1 MSGDI
6 DLVGPTL
13 PAPRSAKQK
22 TMFITLAGIL
32 AVVGTL
38 AGGYYFAMRP
48 VTLQIAVGPTNSDD
62 VKLVQAL
69 TQAFSH
75 AHGQVH
81 LRPMQTDG
89 AAASAQALAE
99 GKADLAI
106 IRGDLDVPKNAQ
118 AVATLRK
125 NVAVLWVPPAA
136 KGKGK
141 KAGSKITKIAQLS
154 GHRIGVVGRTPANV
168 NLLKVILQQYGVDPN
183 KVDVVQ
189 FPAGESADAIRS
201 QKADAYL
208 AAGPVNSKITAD
220 AIAASTRDGGTP
232 TFLAIDS
239 AEAIAQNHPMYE
251 SSEIPAGAFGGS
263 PGRPDEE
270 VKTISFAHHIVA
282 RKGLSESTVAAF
294 TRQLFAIRQTVM
306 AEFPLAAKIETPDTD
321 KDAVIPVHPGA
332 AAYVDGEEKTFLDR
346 YSDFIWWGLMGLSA
360 MGSAG
365 AWFAGYLKKD
375 ERSNNSSLR
384 ERLLDMLAAAR
395 HCDSTEE
402 LDQMQTE
409 ADDILRETLQCFE
422 HGAIEEGALTA
433 FNIALEQFHNA
444 VADRKAL
451 LMSLPQNLQRAN
463 VALRAGASRSR
474 SRSPRSST
482 PIATAATPRYPTP
495 DARPAA
501 MGNRSCAAR

>member
-1 MSGDI
+1 MKLSIKRLFARSMTGGL
-6 DLVGPTL
+6 DLVGPTA
-13 PAPRSAKQK
+13 PPSPRSAKHK
-22 TMFITLAGIL
+22 MMFITLAGVL

-38 AGGYYFAMRP
+38 AAAYYFEMRP
-48 VTLQIAVGPTNSDD
+48 VTLRIAVGPANSDD
-62 VKLVQAL
+62 IKVVQAL
-69 TQAFSH
+69 TQAFTQAHSH
-75 AHGQVH
+75 VR

-89 AAASAQALAE
+89 AVASAQALAD
-99 GKADLAI
+99 GKADLAV

-136 KGKGK
+136 KTKGK
-141 KAGSKITKIAQLS
+141 KAGAKITKIQQLS

-168 NLLKVILQQYGVDPN
+168 NLLKVILLQYGVDPA
-183 KVDVVQ
+183 KVEIVQ
-189 FPAGESADAIRS
+189 FPANEAAEAIRN
-201 QKADAYL
+201 QTADAYL

-220 AIAASTRDGGTP
+220 AITASTREGGTP

-239 AEAIAQNHPMYE
+239 AEAIAQNHPAYE
-251 SSEIPAGAFGGS
+251 ASDIPAGAFGGS
-263 PGRPDEE
+263 PGRPEEE
-270 VKTISFAHHIVA
+270 VKTISFAQHIVA
-282 RKGLSESTVAAF
+282 RRGVADSTVAAF
-294 TRQLFAIRQTVM
+294 TRQLFAIRQSVM

-332 AAYVDGEEKTFLDR
+332 AAFVDGEEKTFLDR

-365 AWFAGYLKKD
+365 AWFASYLKKD

-384 ERLLDMLAAAR
+384 DRLLDMLAAAR
-395 HCDSTEE
+395 HCDSSDE
-402 LDQMQTE
+402 LDRMQAE
-409 ADDILRETLQCFE
+409 ADDILRNTLHCYE

-451 LMSLPQNLQRAN
+451 LMSMPQNLQRAN
-463 VALRAGASRSR
+463 VALRAS
-474 SRSPRSST
+474 
-482 PIATAATPRYPTP
+482 AAL
-495 DARPAA
+495 
-501 MGNRSCAAR
+501 

>member
-1 MSGDI
+1 MKLSIKRLFARSMTGGL

-13 PAPRSAKQK
+13 PSPRSAKQK

-48 VTLQIAVGPTNSDD
+48 VTLRIAVGPTNSDD

-106 IRGDLDVPKNAQ
+106 IRGDLEVPKNAQ

-125 NVAVLWVPPAA
+125 N
-136 KGKGK
+136 
-141 KAGSKITKIAQLS
+141 
-154 GHRIGVVGRTPANV
+154 IGVVGRTPANV
-168 NLLKVILQQYGVDPN
+168 NLLTVILQQYGVDPN
-183 KVDVVQ
+183 KVDIVQ
-189 FPAGESADAIRS
+189 FPAGEAADAIRN

-251 SSEIPAGAFGGS
+251 SAEIPAGAFGGA

-282 RKGLSESTVAAF
+282 RKGLSEATVAAF
-294 TRQLFAIRQTVM
+294 TRQLFAIRQAVM

-375 ERSNNSSLR
+375 VRSNNSSLR
-384 ERLLDMLAAAR
+384 ERLLDMLGAAR
-395 HCDSTEE
+395 RSDSTEE

-409 ADDILRETLQCFE
+409 ADDILRDTLQCFE

-463 VALRAGASRSR
+463 VALRASG
-474 SRSPRSST
+474 T
-482 PIATAATPRYPTP
+482 L
-495 DARPAA
+495 
-501 MGNRSCAAR
+501 